1 MTRRREATHVVLTD
15 TQRGRI
21 ERLWFYYGNYGPQ
34 TTPGNHQFIQGLLE
48 HGLDLRPLQTKRT
61 PRSERPTPECEAAV
75 QAVLAAGG
83 DGTGDAGGRGSV
95 LRLIPSLDEG
105 SKAVRPDPELKELL
119 DDIRRRH
126 LARRGREGRH
136 FGGEDAA

>member
-1 MTRRREATHVVLTD
+1 MAQRRKATPVALTD
-15 TQRGRI
+15 RQHDRL

-48 HGLDLRPLQTKRT
+48 HELDLRPLQTKRT
-61 PRSERPTPECEAAV
+61 PKSERPTPECEAAV

-105 SKAVRPDPELKELL
+105 S
-119 DDIRRRH
+119 
-126 LARRGREGRH
+126 
-136 FGGEDAA
+136 